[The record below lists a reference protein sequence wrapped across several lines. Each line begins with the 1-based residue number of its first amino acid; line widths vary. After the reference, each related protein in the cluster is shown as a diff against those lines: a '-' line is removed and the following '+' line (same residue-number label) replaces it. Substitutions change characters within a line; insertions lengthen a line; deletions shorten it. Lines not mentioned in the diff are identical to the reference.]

1 MGLAL
6 ALMGAHAATNSGQI
20 AALGNDFVGHANIT
34 LAQSAD
40 KAGNIILNGAACAA
54 QRPSTI

>member
-54 QRPSTI
+54 